1 MNRNASS
8 PKLQKKMSGIK
19 CNYWAGRGLME
30 VPRFC
35 LAIAGKEYEDWRCT
49 NGTGDLGNTLDSNL
63 GRLPTINCAEGTVGQ
78 SAAINFYIASE
89 CGLMGS
95 STFEAAKIIE
105 FSEHIKELNTAFR
118 ALVPWGSTP
127 SEEKMAIFFDSEE
140 ATDYE
145 GPADGS
151 KRSARQLKWFLG
163 RMEKLVGGDGFAVGG
178 KLSLADVLL
187 YNMFAD
193 KLAPGKGEPF
203 ESAARTDAA
212 LDKCPK
218 IKACIASVADHENVK
233 KWLVTRAS
241 LPYNF

>member
-1 MNRNASS
+1 
-8 PKLQKKMSGIK
+8 MSGIK

-163 RMEKLVGGDGFAVGG
+163 RMEKLVGGDGFAVG
-178 KLSLADVLL
+178 
-187 YNMFAD
+187 
-193 KLAPGKGEPF
+193 EPF